1 MIRPVEFQGVIQRS
15 QDVTQIKA
23 HEDGKPQQQ
32 HSTIVMNQEKTAV
45 ENHET
50 VVKQENADKKQE
62 KYDAKEKGKGTYY
75 KIKKKKKEEQSE
87 DDGTVVKKE
96 TSFFDMKI

>member
-32 HSTIVMNQEKTAV
+32 QSTIVMNQEKTAV

-75 KIKKKKKEEQSE
+75 KIKKKKEKQSE